1 MSCTPAPSTSVVRIT
16 KARSREPREM
26 TVEISKRVDLR
37 LWSPAFCLSSRSP
50 IHSSEA
56 HRELRQ
62 KSDLFGF
69 TIPTRMRYLVG
80 RGSPLTFSANHPL
93 RNLVHE
99 NQLNDS
105 SPNKIK
111 STSNTFQTP
120 YQTPQHRHLPA
131 HTPLRVRRMRKKIH
145 LQENC
150 EVGGYGARRLF
161 KEEIYGISNHS
172 MTHRE
177 RRVENGFDGGSSVV
191 N

>member
-1 MSCTPAPSTSVVRIT
+1 MLPPGNNSPSQLVVSPRGPQSTPRRPTANYARNQTSS
-16 KARSREPREM
+16 A
-26 TVEISKRVDLR
+26 
-37 LWSPAFCLSSRSP
+37 SPYQP
-50 IHSSEA
+50 
-56 HRELRQ
+56 
-62 KSDLFGF
+62 
-69 TIPTRMRYLVG
+69 RMRYL
-80 RGSPLTFSANHPL
+80 
-93 RNLVHE
+93 
-99 NQLNDS
+99 LNDS

>member
-69 TIPTRMRYLVG
+69 TIPTRMRYL
-80 RGSPLTFSANHPL
+80 
-93 RNLVHE
+93 
-99 NQLNDS
+99 LNDS

-161 KEEIYGISNHS
+161 KEENIW
-172 MTHRE
+172 
-177 RRVENGFDGGSSVV
+177 DQ
-191 N
+191 

>member
-1 MSCTPAPSTSVVRIT
+1 MLPPGNNSPSQLVVSPRGPQSTPRRPTANYARNQTSS
-16 KARSREPREM
+16 A
-26 TVEISKRVDLR
+26 
-37 LWSPAFCLSSRSP
+37 SPYQP
-50 IHSSEA
+50 
-56 HRELRQ
+56 
-62 KSDLFGF
+62 
-69 TIPTRMRYLVG
+69 RMRYLVG